1 MVQQNGL
8 INQWLDRSLF
18 NMTIKSSL
26 MANNHFS
33 EIFNCMTDVFKME
46 KEFQLNKIQFLKV
59 TLTGLRILFYI
70 ILGGFTLS
78 IVILLGEIIV
88 FLNYIVFNEKL

>member
-1 MVQQNGL
+1 MLQQNGL
-8 INQWLDRSLF
+8 INQWLDRTLF

-33 EIFNCMTDVFKME
+33 EILSCMTDVFKME

-88 FLNYIVFNEKL
+88 FFKLYCI